1 MSDRIANEHRSF
13 SDSTDSQGVTDDREE
28 RGLGKPET
36 GVHPAAI
43 GVALGATLWFI
54 AVTWVSFAR
63 GPEVDWDLVVVTL
76 FFIFFL
82 GLFLFTA
89 TYPLKDPRWRQRD
102 TSFREFLRS
111 EVGTATG
118 PMSGRDV
125 MLEIAVMPLSLALA
139 ATLIGVIWIAI
150 H

>member
-1 MSDRIANEHRSF
+1 MSDHIPNKYRSF
-13 SDSTDSQGVTDDREE
+13 SDSTDSQRVTDDREE
-28 RGLGKPET
+28 PGLRKAQT

-43 GVALGATLWFI
+43 GVALAATLWFI

-89 TYPLKDPRWRQRD
+89 TYASKDPRWRQRD
-102 TSFREFLRS
+102 TSFANFWKARWARPPGRCADATSCSRS
-111 EVGTATG
+111 R
-118 PMSGRDV
+118 SCRSRS
-125 MLEIAVMPLSLALA
+125 LSPRP
-139 ATLIGVIWIAI
+139 
-150 H
+150 